1 MAKYGWNY
9 RARARI
15 LAPAI
20 RRPSCMGANLDS
32 GDDLPTAQR
41 THGEGTMPV
50 MLGQSKT
57 FLLARTQLRR
67 YASCDV
73 QVLIEGETGTGKE
86 LAAREIHYV
95 SARRERPFVPVN
107 CGALPDNL
115 IENELF
121 GHERGAYTDA
131 KSAQPGLIDHARGG
145 TLFFDEVDALSSKA
159 QVTLLRFLENNE
171 YRPVGCGAARV
182 SNARVIAAT
191 NAHLETQVATGQFR
205 RDLQYRLNALHV
217 RLPPLRERTGD
228 VELLAEYFLT
238 ATAERLGGPT
248 KHWSPEA
255 LHAMVAHDWPGNVRE
270 LENVVLRAY
279 LRADGDMI
287 DTAALGELSY
297 SVSAASHGE
306 PSVDEAVNGVAD
318 DDTDQR
324 FIVAKNHAIVAFER
338 GYLMSL
344 MRRAGGNITEAAK
357 LSGTERRQLG
367 KLLKKHGIE
376 VRQFH

>member
-1 MAKYGWNY
+1 
-9 RARARI
+9 
-15 LAPAI
+15 
-20 RRPSCMGANLDS
+20 
-32 GDDLPTAQR
+32 
-41 THGEGTMPV
+41 MPV

-67 YASCDV
+67 YAGCDV

-95 SARRERPFVPVN
+95 SARREHPFVPVN

-159 QVTLLRFLENNE
+159 QVTLLRFLENSE
-171 YRPVGCGAARV
+171 YRPVGCGTARV

-191 NAHLETQVATGQFR
+191 NAHLEKQVATGQFR
-205 RDLQYRLNALHV
+205 RDLQYRLNVLHV

-248 KHWSPEA
+248 KHWSPDA
-255 LHAMVAHDWPGNVRE
+255 LRAMAAHDWPGNVRE
-270 LENVVLRAY
+270 LESVVLRAY
-279 LRADGDMI
+279 LRADGEMI
-287 DTAALGELSY
+287 DTAVLELADPVPVASDRES
-297 SVSAASHGE
+297 SVEESANAF
-306 PSVDEAVNGVAD
+306 AD
-318 DDTDQR
+318 DDTGLR
-324 FIVAKNHAIVAFER
+324 FVVAKNHAIVTFER
-338 GYLMSL
+338 SYLMSL

-376 VRQFH
+376 VRRFHSP